1 MAVKKVR
8 LTGFD
13 DLGDPAVVD
22 WAFNDDGSMIVDI
35 GGGQVDQLE
44 ISDGN
49 ADGYQYFG
57 RAVTGSLTSA
67 ASWQIRRWNLTGF
80 PIVTEYAD
88 GDSLYDNVWDNRTS
102 LSYA

>member
-13 DLGDPAVVD
+13 AVDAPTTVD

-35 GGGQVDQLE
+35 GGGEVDYLV

-49 ADGYQYFG
+49 ADGYQYHG
-57 RAVTGSLTSA
+57 RAVPGELTSA
-67 ASWQIRRWNLTGF
+67 ASWQIKRWNLTGD
-80 PIVTEYAD
+80 PVVTEYAD
-88 GDSLYDNVWDNRTS
+88 GDNSYDNVWDNRTS